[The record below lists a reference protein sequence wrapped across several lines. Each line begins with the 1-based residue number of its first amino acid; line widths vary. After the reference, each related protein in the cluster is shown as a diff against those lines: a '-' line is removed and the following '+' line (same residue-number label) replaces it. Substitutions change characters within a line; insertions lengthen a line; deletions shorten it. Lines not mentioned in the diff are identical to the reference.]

1 MNFSKAYEII
11 GEAADSLLKAV
22 NEEIKKLNDEDF
34 NYQDYDSKTKEKS
47 WLRLDFMKR
56 PEEEK
61 LLPLYEA
68 VKNLVNELAVRYSLD
83 PVTSFSVSMLK
94 PRQVLE
100 EHTDGRFKHRITNR
114 FIVPLSDSDKNYNYG
129 YVNGEKVIYKLHLG
143 KIYRI
148 NNAIIHSAVNEED
161 VERYNILIDTF
172 EQRLQDK
179 FKKFID
185 IMAPLSDEGFKF
197 SQARHSDN
205 KHDRILHKFANKH
218 KTTL

>member
-1 MNFSKAYEII
+1 
-11 GEAADSLLKAV
+11 
-22 NEEIKKLNDEDF
+22 
-34 NYQDYDSKTKEKS
+34 
-47 WLRLDFMKR
+47 MKR

>member
-1 MNFSKAYEII
+1 MNFSKAYDII
-11 GEAADSLLKAV
+11 GSASTNLIDAV
-22 NEEIKKLNDEDF
+22 NEQIKLLSDDDF
-34 NYQDYDSKTKEKS
+34 NYRDYDSKTKEKS
-47 WLRLDFMKR
+47 WLRLDFMSQ

-61 LLPLYEA
+61 FIPLYLA
-68 VKNLVNELAVRYSLD
+68 IKNLVDDLSQRYSLD
-83 PVTSFSVSMLK
+83 PVTSFSLSMLK
-94 PRQVLE
+94 PRQILE

-114 FIVPLSDSDKNYNYG
+114 YIVPLSFSDKNYNYG
-129 YVNGEKVIYKLHLG
+129 YVNGEKVIYKLEQG

-161 VERYNILIDTF
+161 SERYNILIDTF

-179 FKKFID
+179 FKRFID
-185 IMAPLSDEGFKF
+185 IMAPLSDEGYNF
-197 SQARHSDN
+197 SKARASDN